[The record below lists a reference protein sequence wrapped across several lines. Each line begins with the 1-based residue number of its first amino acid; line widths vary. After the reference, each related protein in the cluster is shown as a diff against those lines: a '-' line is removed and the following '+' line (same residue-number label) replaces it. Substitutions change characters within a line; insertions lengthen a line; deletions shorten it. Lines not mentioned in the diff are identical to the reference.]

1 MSTGR
6 KRRVIEGNTVRKLQ
20 VREERH
26 YRRQEESHAYRVER
40 DQKIQYTTV
49 IYMMFLTIAAAM
61 VLWSCVTY
69 LQLQAETTSRVK
81 NIAALETE
89 LEDLKKENDDNYT
102 RIMTSVDLDYIRDVA
117 INELG
122 MVYANEDQVILYD
135 GGTKDYVRQSQ
146 DVPKDS
152 KNSLM
157 DQLLGKKRKV
167 GVIYVKTSQAAV
179 QETAWHSEDETK
191 TGTFVCC
198 DRTASYGNHC
208 TTGLYQQSQ
217 RRAV

>member
-1 MSTGR
+1 MLESIVEFHPKVSAILNITPDHLNRHHTMDNYIAAKERIAENQTKADTCVLNYDDELLRAYGENCPADVLFFSR
-6 KRRVIEGNTVRKLQ
+6 LHKLCLL
-20 VREERH
+20 
-26 YRRQEESHAYRVER
+26 
-40 DQKIQYTTV
+40 YTS
-49 IYMMFLTIAAAM
+49 TIAAAM

-152 KNSLM
+152 KTSLM
-157 DQLLGKKRKV
+157 DQFLGKNGK
-167 GVIYVKTSQAAV
+167 
-179 QETAWHSEDETK
+179 
-191 TGTFVCC
+191 
-198 DRTASYGNHC
+198 
-208 TTGLYQQSQ
+208 
-217 RRAV
+217 

>member
-40 DQKIQYTTV
+40 DQKNTV
-49 IYMMFLTIAAAM
+49 YDCDLYA
-61 VLWSCVTY
+61 VSDHCGCYGLWSCVTY

-152 KNSLM
+152 KTSLM
-157 DQLLGKKRKV
+157 DQLLGQNGK
-167 GVIYVKTSQAAV
+167 
-179 QETAWHSEDETK
+179 
-191 TGTFVCC
+191 
-198 DRTASYGNHC
+198 
-208 TTGLYQQSQ
+208 
-217 RRAV
+217 

>member
-1 MSTGR
+1 
-6 KRRVIEGNTVRKLQ
+6 
-20 VREERH
+20 
-26 YRRQEESHAYRVER
+26 
-40 DQKIQYTTV
+40 
-49 IYMMFLTIAAAM
+49 M

-157 DQLLGKKRKV
+157 DQLLGKMESRSNLCQDIADGCPGDSV
-167 GVIYVKTSQAAV
+167 A
-179 QETAWHSEDETK
+179 
-191 TGTFVCC
+191 F
-198 DRTASYGNHC
+198 
-208 TTGLYQQSQ
+208 
-217 RRAV
+217 

>member
-6 KRRVIEGNTVRKLQ
+6 KGRVIEGNTVRKLQ

-49 IYMMFLTIAAAM
+49 IYMLFLTVAAAM

-152 KNSLM
+152 KTSLM
-157 DQLLGKKRKV
+157 DQLLGKNGK
-167 GVIYVKTSQAAV
+167 
-179 QETAWHSEDETK
+179 
-191 TGTFVCC
+191 
-198 DRTASYGNHC
+198 
-208 TTGLYQQSQ
+208 
-217 RRAV
+217 

>member
-40 DQKIQYTTV
+40 
-49 IYMMFLTIAAAM
+49 M

-152 KNSLM
+152 KTSLM
-157 DQLLGKKRKV
+157 DQLLGKNGK
-167 GVIYVKTSQAAV
+167 
-179 QETAWHSEDETK
+179 
-191 TGTFVCC
+191 
-198 DRTASYGNHC
+198 
-208 TTGLYQQSQ
+208 
-217 RRAV
+217 